1 MRIDEIIKENSA
13 FVALAGAGWLG
24 TVFAAF
30 NIALAAYDIHNIHSI
45 LKRNNYNTDTMTDE
59 DWEDVVLDVL
69 FLIPGLALAKKFK
82 GSKQLVK
89 AAIPQPMITKMVQ
102 STKTKLAVKPKFGRT
117 ES

>member
-1 MRIDEIIKENSA
+1 MRIDEIINETPLA
-13 FVALAGAGWLG
+13 VAAGATWVG

-30 NIALAAYDIHNIHSI
+30 NLALSAYDLYDINEI
-45 LKRNNYNTDTMTDE
+45 LKRNNYTTAAMSDE
-59 DWEDVVLDVL
+59 DWEDLVLDVL
-69 FLIPGLALAKKFK
+69 FLIPGLALAAKFK

-89 AAIPQPMITKMVQ
+89 ASIPKPVMTKMVQ